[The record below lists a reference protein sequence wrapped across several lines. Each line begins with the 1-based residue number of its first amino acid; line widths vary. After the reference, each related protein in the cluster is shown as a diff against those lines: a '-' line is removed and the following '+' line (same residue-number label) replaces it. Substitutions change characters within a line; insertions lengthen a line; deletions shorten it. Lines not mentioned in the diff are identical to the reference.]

1 MDKNNELAAA
11 GGVVKSKDEVPEKNS
26 TADQQESKH
35 LVTLSKPYP
44 FEDEG
49 NIESIDLSCLENATA
64 ETLVKVSKIMTST
77 GDVMALPENDIRY
90 AFYIAAEC
98 TGYPYSFFKKLNLC
112 DATKIKRGVINF
124 LHGVESA

>member
-1 MDKNNELAAA
+1 MAEHNELA
-11 GGVVKSKDEVPEKNS
+11 VVDGTAKSKNDVLKKNS
-26 TADQQESKH
+26 TTDQQENKH

-49 NIESIDLSCLENATA
+49 NVESIDLSCLENATA
-64 ETLVKVSKIMTST
+64 ETLMKVSKIMTST

-90 AFYIAAEC
+90 ALYIAAEC

-112 DATKIKRGVINF
+112 DATKIKRGVMNF
-124 LHGVESA
+124 LNGVESA

>member
-1 MDKNNELAAA
+1 MAEHNELA
-11 GGVVKSKDEVPEKNS
+11 VVEGTVKNKAPEKNG
-26 TADQQESKH
+26 TADKQENKH

-49 NIESIDLSCLENATA
+49 KVESIDLSCLENATA
-64 ETLVKVSKIMTST
+64 ETLIKVSKIMTST

-90 AFYIAAEC
+90 ALYIAAEC

-112 DATKIKRGVINF
+112 DATKIKRGVMNF
-124 LHGVESA
+124 LNGAKSA

>member
-1 MDKNNELAAA
+1 MAEHNEFAVVEGTVKNKA
-11 GGVVKSKDEVPEKNS
+11 PEKNG
-26 TADQQESKH
+26 TADKQENKY

-49 NIESIDLSCLENATA
+49 KVESIDLSCLENATA
-64 ETLVKVSKIMTST
+64 ETLIKVSRIMTST

-90 AFYIAAEC
+90 ALYIAAEC

-112 DATKIKRGVINF
+112 DATKIKRGVMNF
-124 LHGVESA
+124 LNGVESA